1 MPMLSKK
8 PALVLGATALIVMG
22 VSGFTAQARTGS
34 QAGTTPTGTTPG
46 EHRGHGGPG
55 GPGGGR
61 GAAMSADLAKALGVT
76 EAKLAAAVA
85 AIREDQDQPD
95 PAARSAAEAKVIAD
109 ALGVET
115 ATVQKVL
122 EAQRPA
128 RPAAPKAGTTPG
140 ATTPDTPAG
149 TTPPDGGPRGH
160 GGRGHGGHGG
170 PMRGGKFNQTA
181 LIAALAKAT
190 GKSEA
195 AVKAALA
202 KAQTAH
208 EAEHQERAAEFAKKL
223 AAELGLNADKVAAAL
238 DANRPERPT
247 GAAKQSSGQTK

>member
-1 MPMLSKK
+1 MPTLSKK
-8 PALVLGATALIVMG
+8 PVLALGATALVVMG

-46 EHRGHGGPG
+46 EHRGHG

-85 AIREDQDQPD
+85 AIREDQDKPD

-128 RPAAPKAGTTPG
+128 RPAAPNAGTTPG

-149 TTPPDGGPRGH
+149 TTPRKGEGPRGH
-160 GGRGHGGHGG
+160 GGRGHGGPGG

-181 LIAALAKAT
+181 LITALAKAT

-195 AVKAALA
+195 SVKAALA

-223 AAELGLNADKVAAAL
+223 AAELGLNADKVAAAIE
-238 DANRPERPT
+238 ANRPERPS